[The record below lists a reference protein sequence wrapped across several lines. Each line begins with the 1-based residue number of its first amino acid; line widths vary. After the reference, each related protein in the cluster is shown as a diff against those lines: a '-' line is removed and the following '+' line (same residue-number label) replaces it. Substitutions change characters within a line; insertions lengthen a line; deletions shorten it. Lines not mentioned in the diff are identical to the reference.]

1 VTNKKLGYTDYT
13 MTTDNTALYA
23 RIEDLK
29 SLLAQA
35 ESEHHEGSLG
45 IVRIPLKPSDDSFD
59 VDLESP
65 LMERVLVA

>member
-1 VTNKKLGYTDYT
+1 MKTE
-13 MTTDNTALYA
+13 LYA
-23 RIEDLK
+23 RIDDLK
-29 SLLAQA
+29 TIIAQA

-65 LMERVLVA
+65 LMERVLVAWMNQTPIRN